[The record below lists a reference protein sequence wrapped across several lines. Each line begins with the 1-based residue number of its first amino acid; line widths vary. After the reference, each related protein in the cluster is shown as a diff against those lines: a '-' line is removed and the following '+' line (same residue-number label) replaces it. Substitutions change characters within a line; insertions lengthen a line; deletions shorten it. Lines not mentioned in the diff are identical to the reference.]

1 MIRTKLLI
9 GFALTMVFSLL
20 MGAIGLNTLSG
31 LYHKSVGFYESNYL
45 PAYHS
50 QALMSDFQT
59 LRNSY
64 TTILIHVDEPEIVKE
79 QALIIQK
86 ATESISDGLAYFQ
99 SRKDNAAEQPLV
111 QAVNMNWKTYE
122 SYYPT
127 LKTQIENGNAAA
139 VKESMQNLTDNSDD
153 LFASLA
159 SLVSYELNNS
169 QAKQNDSLASYTTS
183 KRLLQIFLL
192 LSILVIV
199 VIALVFSSGFTDSL
213 NFTSQSLRNLSV
225 GDLNRNMSESMK
237 IKLKKRKDEIGDVSR
252 QIGGIRLY
260 LVEMAEIARQIS
272 AGNLSTRVEPKSER
286 DELGFAF
293 TQMSEQLREIISQI
307 STNAAGLEKASNQLT
322 MNAEQTGQ
330 ATSQIS
336 TTISQVANGISQQT
350 ESSTKTALSA
360 DEMSQAIAKIASGA
374 QDQSKAVNKVSE
386 ISNQI
391 STAIQQI
398 TENAETGALES
409 SHAAEIA
416 VKGAVTIQGT
426 IQGMQSIKEKVALS
440 AKSVQ
445 NMSTSSSQISAIVQT
460 IDDIAS
466 QTNLLALNAAIEAA
480 RAGENGK
487 GFAVVADEVRKLAER
502 SSTATKEIGTLIGE
516 IQKTV
521 EEAIA
526 SMQASEKEV
535 EAGVSLANQSDDA
548 LNSITKAA
556 EDVKRRIED
565 IAKSAQKVNASSHEL
580 VMSMD
585 SVLEVAEANTAITKE
600 MDASSVV
607 VIQAIEN
614 IASVSEENSAAVE
627 EVSAS
632 TEELNAHTQEV
643 ASSAQSLAAMAQ
655 SLNTLIA
662 QFKLEG

>member
-20 MGAIGLNTLSG
+20 LGVAGLKTLSG
-31 LYHKSVGFYESNYL
+31 VFHKSVGFYELNYL
-45 PAYHS
+45 PTYHS
-50 QALMSDFQT
+50 QALMSDFHT

-64 TTILIHVDEPEIVKE
+64 TTILMHVDKPEIVKE

-99 SRKDNAAEQPLV
+99 ARKDNAAEQPLV

-122 SYYPT
+122 SYFPV
-127 LKTQIENGNAAA
+127 LKTQMENRDAAGI
-139 VKESMQNLTDNSDD
+139 KESIQFLTENSED
-153 LFASLA
+153 LLTSLA
-159 SLVSYELNNS
+159 SLVSYELNES
-169 QAKQNDSLASYTTS
+169 QAKQDENLVAYTSS
-183 KRLLQIFLL
+183 KRLIQLVLSF
-192 LSILVIV
+192 SILGTVA
-199 VIALVFSSGFTDSL
+199 IAFVFSSGFTDSL
-213 NFTSQSLRNLSV
+213 NFTSLSLKNLSV

-307 STNAAGLEKASNQLT
+307 STNAAGLEKASNQLS

-374 QDQSKAVNKVSE
+374 QEQSKAVNKVSE

-409 SHAAEIA
+409 SQAAEIA

-426 IQGMQSIKEKVALS
+426 IRGMQSIKEKVALS

-526 SMQASEKEV
+526 SMQESEKEV

-556 EDVKRRIED
+556 EAVKRRIED
-565 IAKSAQKVNASSHEL
+565 IAKSAQKVNASSQEL

-614 IASVSEENSAAVE
+614 IASVSEENGAAVE

-632 TEELNAHTQEV
+632 TEELNAHSQEV
-643 ASSAQSLAAMAQ
+643 ASSAQSLAVMAQ

>member
-9 GFALTMVFSLL
+9 GFALTMMFSLL
-20 MGAIGLNTLSG
+20 LGVIGLITLSG
-31 LYHKSVGFYESNYL
+31 FFQKSIGFYESNYL
-45 PAYHS
+45 PTYHS
-50 QALMSDFQT
+50 QALMSNFQT
-59 LRNSY
+59 LQKSY
-64 TTILIHVDEPEIVKE
+64 TTILVHVDEPQIVNEKSN
-79 QALIIQK
+79 IIQETA
-86 ATESISDGLAYFQ
+86 ATISDAIANFQ
-99 SRKDNAAEQPLV
+99 ARMGNGAEQTLV
-111 QAVNMNWKTYE
+111 QAVNQNWNTYQ
-122 SYYPT
+122 SN
-127 LKTQIENGNAAA
+127 LLSLITQIENGDAAA
-139 VKESMQNLTDNSDD
+139 VKAKIQFLTENDD
-153 LFASLA
+153 TLQKSFD
-159 SLVSYELNNS
+159 SLVSYELNE
-169 QAKQNDSLASYTTS
+169 AKANQNKILANYTSS
-183 KRLLQIFLL
+183 KHLMQLIML
-192 LSILVIV
+192 LSILGTVA
-199 VIALVFSSGFTDSL
+199 IALVFSSGFTDSL
-213 NFTSQSLRNLSV
+213 NFTSQSLKNLSV

-272 AGNLSTRVEPKSER
+272 AGNLSLQVEPKSER
-286 DELGFAF
+286 DELGIAF
-293 TQMSEQLREIISQI
+293 TQMSDQLRDIISQI
-307 STNAAGLEKASNQLT
+307 STNAAGVEKASQQLT
-322 MNAEQTGQ
+322 VNAEHTGQ

-336 TTISQVANGISQQT
+336 KTILQVADGISQQT
-350 ESSTKTALSA
+350 ESSAKTALSA
-360 DEMSQAIAKIASGA
+360 EEMSLAIAKIASGA
-374 QDQSKAVNKVSE
+374 QEQSKAVNKASE

-398 TENAETGALES
+398 TENAQTGALES
-409 SHAAEIA
+409 SQASEIA

-426 IQGMQSIKEKVALS
+426 IQGMQSIKEKVGLS
-440 AKSVQ
+440 AQSVQ

-502 SSTATKEIGTLIGE
+502 SSAATKEIGTLIGE

-526 SMQASEKEV
+526 SMQESEKEV
-535 EAGVSLANQSDDA
+535 EVGVKLANQSDDA

-556 EDVKRRIED
+556 EDVKRRIEE
-565 IAKSAQKVNASSHEL
+565 IAKSAQKVNASSQEL

-585 SVLEVAEANTAITKE
+585 SVLEVVEANTAITKE
-600 MDASSVV
+600 MDASSGV